1 MQADEV
7 EAERRLVILEP
18 DVEGHPREWLRH
30 LIGFTAGAGAGGR
43 YVVWLVVA
51 SEVHDDLSAELATQS
66 TDRVR
71 LVALTPLEKRLCT
84 HRWLAVSGFARWWT
98 MRRYLRAFDAE
109 AGHFL
114 SIDHVSLPLALGL
127 KAAGRRVGGILFRPS
142 VHYPALGSRRLR
154 TREWVR
160 DARKA
165 LLYRLMLLNDAVRV
179 VLTLDP
185 YFPQYAAQRYVHG
198 AKLRAIPDPV
208 HPAVN
213 GTAADARLAD
223 GLPSDRTVFLLFG
236 YLTERKG
243 VLSLLQA
250 LRRLPADVAS
260 RVAVIL
266 AGKVEPDIG
275 PAVAA
280 YCREIQSEQ
289 PQLWL
294 HVEDR
299 RVSSGEL
306 DMLVR
311 RCDVVL
317 APYQRFVGSSGVL
330 LWAARQGKP
339 VLTQDFGLLG
349 RLVKDYRLG
358 IGTDCCNPERLAE
371 VIGEIVGAG
380 ADTFIDRKTAH
391 EFAAGRTPERFAEM
405 VFGSLL
411 QN

>member
-1 MQADEV
+1 MPADKAG
-7 EAERRLVILEP
+7 AERRLVILEP

-30 LIGFTAGAGAGGR
+30 LICFTAGAGAGGR
-43 YVVWLVVA
+43 NVVWLVVA
-51 SEVHDDLSAELATQS
+51 PEVHADLATELAMQS

-71 LVALTPLEKRLCT
+71 LLAMTPLEQKLCT
-84 HRWLAVSGFARWWT
+84 HPRLAVSGFARWWT
-98 MRRYLRAFDAE
+98 MRRYLRALGAE

-127 KAAGRRVGGILFRPS
+127 KAAGCRLGGILFRPS
-142 VHYPALGSRRLR
+142 VHYRALGSRRR
-154 TREWVR
+154 RAREWVR

-165 LLYRLMLLNDAVRV
+165 ILYQLMLFNNAVRV

-185 YFPQYAAQRYVHG
+185 YFPQYAAQCYAHG
-198 AKLRAIPDPV
+198 GKVKAVPDPV

-213 GTAADARLAD
+213 GTAADARIAD
-223 GLPSDRTVFLLFG
+223 GVPSDRTVFLLFG

-260 RVAVIL
+260 RAAVIL
-266 AGKVEPDIG
+266 AGKVEPEIRS
-275 PAVAA
+275 AVDACCGA
-280 YCREIQSEQ
+280 IRAEQ

-299 RVSSGEL
+299 RVTSGEL
-306 DMLVR
+306 DVLVR

-330 LWAARQGKP
+330 LWAARLGKP

-349 RLVKDYRLG
+349 RLVKDHRLG
-358 IGTDCCNPERLAE
+358 LATDCCNPERLAE
-371 VIGEIVGAG
+371 AMSDFVRTGAQ
-380 ADTFIDRKTAH
+380 TFIDRGAAH
-391 EFAAGRTPERFAEM
+391 QFTVGRTPERFAEM

-411 QN
+411 QS